1 MLDMSGRTPVL
12 MSEKR
17 IVDKLKR
24 MDSRMW
30 EHIFEN
36 YTATLTYDVSNSL
49 RKRDLPLEFADDILQ
64 ETWLTAVE
72 KIQDFQCDGDGK
84 FYNWLRVIAL
94 NHVRNYWRKNRQNIS
109 FEAIDD
115 TQSPNALDYFLQSE
129 GLAVN
134 DVENQAAV
142 HEQLLQLDKLL
153 CELSSRDR
161 EIVLRRLVMDEKP
174 EELALRYPDLKVQSI
189 SQLICRVRKNLRH
202 RLND

>member
-36 YTATLTYDVSNSL
+36 YTATLTYDISNSL
-49 RKRDLPLEFADDILQ
+49 RKRDLPLEFVDDILQ

-72 KIQDFQCDGDGK
+72 KILDFQCEGDGK

-94 NHVRNYWRKNRQNIS
+94 NHVRNYWRKNRQNVS
-109 FEAIDD
+109 FEAIDE
-115 TQSPNALDYFLQSE
+115 TQSPNALDYFLQTE
-129 GLAVN
+129 GLAIN

-142 HEQLLQLDKLL
+142 HEQLIQLDKLL

>member
-1 MLDMSGRTPVL
+1 MSGRTPVL

-36 YTATLTYDVSNSL
+36 YAATLTYDVSNSL
-49 RKRDLPLEFADDILQ
+49 RKRDLPLEFVDDILQ

-109 FEAIDD
+109 FEAIDE
-115 TQSPNALDYFLQSE
+115 TQSPNALDYFLQTE
-129 GLAVN
+129 GLAIN
-134 DVENQAAV
+134 DVENQVAV
-142 HEQLLQLDKLL
+142 REQLLQLDKLL
-153 CELSSRDR
+153 CELNSRDR

-174 EELALRYPDLKVQSI
+174 EELALHYPDLKVQSI

>member
-36 YTATLTYDVSNSL
+36 YTATLSYDVSNSL

-94 NHVRNYWRKNRQNIS
+94 NHVRNYWRKNRQNVS
-109 FEAIDD
+109 FEAIDE
-115 TQSPNALDYFLQSE
+115 TQSPNALDYFLQTE

-134 DVENQAAV
+134 DVENQVAV
-142 HEQLLQLDKLL
+142 REQLVQLDKLL
-153 CELSSRDR
+153 CELNPRDR

-174 EELALRYPDLKVQSI
+174 EELSLRYPDLKVQSI

>member
-94 NHVRNYWRKNRQNIS
+94 NHVRNYWRKNRQNVS
-109 FEAIDD
+109 FEAIDE
-115 TQSPNALDYFLQSE
+115 TQSPNALDYFLQTE

-134 DVENQAAV
+134 DVENQVAV
-142 HEQLLQLDKLL
+142 REQLVQLDKLL
-153 CELSSRDR
+153 CELNSRDR